1 MKYVLALITGG
12 IGLVLGALIVLF
24 LLGAPKA
31 KSLPGLPVQAP
42 DAGGDAP
49 GTAVITLD
57 EKFFDALLGSVFRDL
72 GQPSFPLE
80 LTMME
85 RGLLDGSSLN
95 VIPAA

>member
-1 MKYVLALITGG
+1 MKYVLALITGV

-31 KSLPGLPVQAP
+31 KPLPGLPVQAP
-42 DAGGDAP
+42 DPNGDAP

-57 EKFFDALLGSVFRDL
+57 EKFFDALLASVFRDL

-85 RGLLDGSSLN
+85 RGADSSALN
-95 VIPAA
+95 V